1 MSVLKYI
8 GLYKYLQSYLSISAK
23 YQFSKVLKYM

>member
-8 GLYKYLQSYLSISAK
+8 GL
-23 YQFSKVLKYM
+23 